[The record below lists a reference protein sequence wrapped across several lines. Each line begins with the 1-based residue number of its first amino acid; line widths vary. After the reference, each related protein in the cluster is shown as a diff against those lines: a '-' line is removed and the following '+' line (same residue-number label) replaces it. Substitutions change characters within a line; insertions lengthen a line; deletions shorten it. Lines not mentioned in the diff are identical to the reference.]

1 MSDKEDQLFALIE
14 LAQTQQTALTQAGA
28 DLKTA
33 QEAFTAEISKKTT
46 GAMLQAEA
54 RLERASRALS
64 ARFFQIV
71 AQVAGSVV
79 AFILGVLLIVWA
91 YEVFAISSLRA
102 ERQELLAVVDDLAKR
117 GGKIKLNNCGSKAR
131 LCAKVDRSAGDFEG
145 DYMVLKG
152 Y

>member
-1 MSDKEDQLFALIE
+1 MNEKEDQLFALIE

-33 QEAFTAEISKKTT
+33 QEAFSAEISKKTT
-46 GAMLQAEA
+46 VAMLQAEA

-64 ARFFQIV
+64 ARFFQII

-79 AFILGVLLIVWA
+79 AFVLGVLLIVWA
-91 YEVFAISSLRA
+91 YEVFAISNLRT
-102 ERQELLAVVDDLAKR
+102 ERQELQAVVDDLAKR
-117 GGKIKLNNCGSKAR
+117 GGKIKLSNCGNKAR
-131 LCAKVDRSAGDFEG
+131 LCAKVDKSAGDFKS
-145 DYMVLKG
+145 DYLVLKG

>member
-1 MSDKEDQLFALIE
+1 MSEKEDQLFALIE
-14 LAQTQQTALTQAGA
+14 LAQTQQTALTQAGV
-28 DLKTA
+28 DLKAA

-102 ERQELLAVVDDLAKR
+102 ERQELQAVVDDLAKR
-117 GGKIKLNNCGSKAR
+117 GKNKAQQLR
-131 LCAKVDRSAGDFEG
+131 QQSPALRQGGQVSR
-145 DYMVLKG
+145 
-152 Y
+152 

>member
-1 MSDKEDQLFALIE
+1 MSEKEDQLFALIE
-14 LAQTQQTALTQAGA
+14 LAQTQQTALTQAGV
-28 DLKTA
+28 DLKAA

-102 ERQELLAVVDDLAKR
+102 ERQELQAVVDDLAKR
-117 GGKIKLNNCGSKAR
+117 GEK
-131 LCAKVDRSAGDFEG
+131 
-145 DYMVLKG
+145 
-152 Y
+152 